1 MTTILAADIGAT
13 HARFAAFEHGPAGLA
28 MGRCLWL
35 DSAGAESF
43 AGLLAAL
50 RRAEPAL
57 DPARADVLALAAPG
71 PVRGGVFC
79 DPPNLSWSIDVSDP
93 GALGLG
99 RVLLLNDFQAQAW
112 ATRTRV
118 MDAALPVLPGAGAG
132 AGAPGPVAVLGPGTG
147 LGHGAL
153 VPDGRGGFVAL
164 ASEGGHALFPFL
176 GEEEFAFQRFLLAR
190 SGRTQVVGDM
200 VVSGPGLAAVHAFLS
215 GEELAPAEV
224 AARLESHPRT
234 QAWAARFLGRAG
246 RNHVLQT
253 AALGGLVLCGGVAA
267 RNPALAAD
275 PAFAAEFLAS
285 DTHAAFLAAVPV
297 RLNRAEDSGLW
308 GAALYGALTMG
319 A

>member
-71 PVRGGVFC
+71 PVRGGCFC

-99 RVLLLNDFQAQAW
+99 RVHPQTISRPRPGHAHQ
-112 ATRTRV
+112 V
-118 MDAALPVLPGAGAG
+118 MDAALPVLARGGPPGR
-132 AGAPGPVAVLGPGTG
+132 APRPVPCSGPARAWVMAPR
-147 LGHGAL
+147 ARR
-153 VPDGRGGFVAL
+153 RGGFVAQ
-164 ASEGGHALFPFL
+164 ASEGGTPSPSWARRIRLPALPA
-176 GEEEFAFQRFLLAR
+176 GAQRATQLVGTCRSPAR
-190 SGRTQVVGDM
+190 ARRGSC
-200 VVSGPGLAAVHAFLS
+200 LLS
-215 GEELAPAEV
+215 GEELAPAKW
-224 AARLESHPRT
+224 PRGWKAT
-234 QAWAARFLGRAG
+234 RAPSAAARFLAAG

-253 AALGGLVLCGGVAA
+253 GGPGGWCSAAGWRRAQPGPGG
-267 RNPALAAD
+267 RS
-275 PAFAAEFLAS
+275 AFAGRIPGQR
-285 DTHAAFLAAVPV
+285 HPRRFLAAVPV
-297 RLNRAEDSGLW
+297 PLNRRR
-308 GAALYGALTMG
+308 T
-319 A
+319 